1 MFAPS
6 RPKPNPDCGS
16 SPLCALS
23 CHQSRPCTA
32 YTALHLSPT
41 LKMGMREWEE
51 QHSVECGKPSPGQG
65 MQGYAEGSGASPP
78 PALLQLQTPSPEA
91 KCSLP
96 GVGSRSS
103 TQEPQGSPCS
113 SVLRSPPA
121 WPSAAGRAADSSA
134 PWQCPHTAAW
144 SMQASSW
151 GGFSTTKSCSD
162 LCAVLSP
169 KDPAS
174 VQPQCQG
181 RMHAGE
187 GKGSAYHSG
196 PIAPGPPLLCSSLER
211 GRKVYTV

>member
-23 CHQSRPCTA
+23 CHQSCPCTA
-32 YTALHLSPT
+32 YTALHLSPIF
-41 LKMGMREWEE
+41 KMGMREWEE
-51 QHSVECGKPSPGQG
+51 QHSVECGEPSPGQR

-78 PALLQLQTPSPEA
+78 PALLQLQTPGPGA

-113 SVLRSPPA
+113 LGCSVLRSPPA

-151 GGFSTTKSCSD
+151 GASLQPRAVVTCVQCSP
-162 LCAVLSP
+162 LKILRVCSP
-169 KDPAS
+169 SA
-174 VQPQCQG
+174 
-181 RMHAGE
+181 
-187 GKGSAYHSG
+187 KGG
-196 PIAPGPPLLCSSLER
+196 CMLGR
-211 GRKVYTV
+211 GRALPTTVVP